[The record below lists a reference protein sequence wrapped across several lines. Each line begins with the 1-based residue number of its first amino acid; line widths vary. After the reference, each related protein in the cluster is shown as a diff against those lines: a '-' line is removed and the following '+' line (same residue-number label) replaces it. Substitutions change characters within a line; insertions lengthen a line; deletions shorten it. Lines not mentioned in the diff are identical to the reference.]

1 MTMRIT
7 MNYMDKPT
15 ITVKD
20 ASWVLSLSVATIKR
34 KIDAGVLKCVKR
46 DNLKEKI
53 LIYTDSLAKFLER
66 EEH

>member
-1 MTMRIT
+1 

-20 ASWVLSLSVATIKR
+20 ASWVLSLSTSTVKR
-34 KIDAGVLKCVKR
+34 KIDQGVLRCVKR
-46 DNLKEKI
+46 DNLREKI

>member
-1 MTMRIT
+1 
-7 MNYMDKPT
+7 MDKPT

-66 EEH
+66 EAH

>member
-1 MTMRIT
+1 
-7 MNYMDKPT
+7 MDKPT

-66 EEH
+66 EDRA

>member
-1 MTMRIT
+1 

-20 ASWVLSLSVATIKR
+20 ASWVLSLSTSTVKR
-34 KIDAGVLKCVKR
+34 KIDQGVLRCVKR
-46 DNLKEKI
+46 DNLRDKI

>member
-1 MTMRIT
+1 

-20 ASWVLSLSVATIKR
+20 ASWVLSLSTSTVKR
-34 KIDAGVLKCVKR
+34 KIDSGVLKCVKR
-46 DNLKEKI
+46 HNIREKI

>member
-20 ASWVLSLSVATIKR
+20 ASWVLSLSTSTVKR
-34 KIDAGVLKCVKR
+34 KIEQGVLKCVKR
-46 DNLKEKI
+46 DNLREKI
-53 LIYTDSLAKFLER
+53 LIYTDSLAKYLEN
-66 EEH
+66 EA

>member
-1 MTMRIT
+1 

-20 ASWVLSLSVATIKR
+20 ASWVLSLSTSTVKR
-34 KIDAGVLKCVKR
+34 KIDQGVLKCVKR
-46 DNLKEKI
+46 DNLREKI
-53 LIYTDSLAKFLER
+53 LIYTDSLTNYLEK

>member
-1 MTMRIT
+1 
-7 MNYMDKPT
+7 MDKPT

-20 ASWVLSLSVATIKR
+20 ASWVLSLSTSTVKR
-34 KIDAGVLKCVKR
+34 KIDQGVLRCVKR
-46 DNLKEKI
+46 DNLREKI

>member
-1 MTMRIT
+1 
-7 MNYMDKPT
+7 MDKPT

>member
-1 MTMRIT
+1 MKIT

-20 ASWVLSLSVATIKR
+20 ASWVLSLSTSTVKR
-34 KIDAGVLKCVKR
+34 KIDQGVLRCVKR
-46 DNLKEKI
+46 DNLREKI

>member
-20 ASWVLSLSVATIKR
+20 ASWLLSLSTSTVKR
-34 KIDAGVLKCVKR
+34 KIEQGILKCVMR
-46 DNLKEKI
+46 DNRRDKI

-66 EEH
+66 GEE

>member
-1 MTMRIT
+1 

-20 ASWVLSLSVATIKR
+20 ASWVLSLSTSTVKR
-34 KIDAGVLKCVKR
+34 KIEQGVLRCVKR
-46 DNLKEKI
+46 DNLREKI